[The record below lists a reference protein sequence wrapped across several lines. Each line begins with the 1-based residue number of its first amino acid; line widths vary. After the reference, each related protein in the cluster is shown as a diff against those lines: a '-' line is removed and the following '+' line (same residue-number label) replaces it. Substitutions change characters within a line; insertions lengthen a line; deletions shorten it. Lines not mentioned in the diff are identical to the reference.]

1 MGRCG
6 VGRGGVSRF
15 GARKP
20 FQGVGILGVKARA
33 PRLLPFPK
41 SGARELRFADAT
53 FMSKRPERR
62 RVYSDAPTAGESAL
76 CKNTQTTNQP

>member
-1 MGRCG
+1 MGRVWGG
-6 VGRGGVSRF
+6 VGGVSRF

-53 FMSKRPERR
+53 FMSNRPERR

-76 CKNTQTTNQP
+76 CKNTQTRNQP